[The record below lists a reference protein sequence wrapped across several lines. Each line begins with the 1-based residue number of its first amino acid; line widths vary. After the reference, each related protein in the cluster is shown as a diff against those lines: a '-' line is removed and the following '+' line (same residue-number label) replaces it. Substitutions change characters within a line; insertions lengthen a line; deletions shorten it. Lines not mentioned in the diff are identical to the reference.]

1 MKQPILATLVLLAST
16 FAFAQGPAASAD
28 CAARAVSKDGK
39 PLAGAAKTAFMKKC
53 QGEAAP
59 AASAKAD
66 CESRAVGK
74 NGKPLAGAAKT
85 AFVKKCEQDAQGA
98 K

>member
-1 MKQPILATLVLLAST
+1 MKQPILASLVLLAST
-16 FAFAQGPAASAD
+16 FAFAQGPTPSAG
-28 CAARAVSKDGK
+28 CEARAVSKDGK

-53 QGEAAP
+53 AGEAAP
-59 AASAKAD
+59 GAAKASD